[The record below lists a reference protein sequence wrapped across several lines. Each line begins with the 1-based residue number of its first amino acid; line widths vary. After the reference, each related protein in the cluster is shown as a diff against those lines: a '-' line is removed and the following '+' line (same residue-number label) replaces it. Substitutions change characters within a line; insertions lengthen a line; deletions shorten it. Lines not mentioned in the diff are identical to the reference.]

1 MEYKDTLALDLAMQ
15 QPLRVIRAKQYD
27 NDTRKITASF
37 KDSRTNTPLTIPT
50 GARAELRV
58 ERRDGVLIIIQ
69 GEISGNS
76 VTATLSS
83 EALACEGRAWC
94 DFRVTKGDEVLAA
107 SGFVMDV
114 QPLAKGRAS
123 SGYESDTINIRRL
136 KYEDYQA
143 LPEKSPNTIYVTYD
157 NVTGESWIFFGGFE
171 IASSRGGI
179 IAEQGLTREQIYALI
194 CAVIDGGTVGD
205 VDTGFVTTLKEI
217 NNGLG
222 FRIWLGTQ
230 AEYEDLQANDLLEA
244 GVLYLRSDDTSA
256 EEIRAAI
263 AALQAAATELQAKTA
278 DSGWKALPVS
288 VMMPGWGDGTPAP
301 KYRKIGNHVYVKGQ
315 VNVNLDEIYDPDTGS
330 DDITTIFIRLPE
342 GCRPA
347 TSFYKLIPNQ
357 GDRMARLYVRSASA
371 SGDPGG
377 MNINYLKDYS
387 GTPIR
392 SGTVWIQIDC
402 DFLTD

>member
-37 KDSRTNTPLTIPT
+37 KDSRNNTPLTIPT

-94 DFRVTKGDEVLAA
+94 DFRVSKGDEVLAA

-256 EEIRAAI
+256 EEIRAAV
-263 AALQAAATELQAKTA
+263 AALQAKTA
-278 DSGWKALPVS
+278 DTGWKTLEIS
-288 VMMPGWGDGTPAP
+288 GTGFSAGSQTPQ
-301 KYRKIGNHVYVKGQ
+301 YRKVGNCVYVRGQ
-315 VNVNLDEIYDPDTGS
+315 VIVDMDQVS
-330 DDITTIFIRLPE
+330 DLTTVFATLPS
-342 GCRPA
+342 GYRPSA
-347 TSFYKLIPNQ
+347 AKYQLLAGE
-357 GDRMARLYVRSASA
+357 GDRMARLYVRT
-371 SGDPGG
+371 GG
-377 MNINYLKDYS
+377 GININYFKEYAGS
-387 GTPIR
+387 
-392 SGTVWIQIDC
+392 TVTGSHWLQLDC
-402 DFLTD
+402 SFLTD